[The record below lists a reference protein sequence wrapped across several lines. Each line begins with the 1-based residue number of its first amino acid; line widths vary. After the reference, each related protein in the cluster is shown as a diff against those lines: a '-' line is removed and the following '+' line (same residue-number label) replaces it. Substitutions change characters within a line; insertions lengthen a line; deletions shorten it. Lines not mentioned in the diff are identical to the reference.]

1 MVIKLGA
8 ATQVKMLSSSSK
20 ISTFETRHPLETDV
34 QETGIDPLQS
44 ELVKDDSGENNENQ
58 DIKIL
63 SELDSGK
70 YSSYSKEWEELF
82 GHSNYFAR
90 IRLKGINGQLRSSR
104 FRSVCWKLFLDVLP
118 EDKKQW
124 LNKIMELRS
133 HYEQIKEIHITNPR
147 KAAGQQ
153 DLVVNNPLSQDE
165 GSLWNKFFQDKE
177 LRAMIQQDV
186 TRTFPEMQYFQQ
198 ESVRQIL
205 TDILFCYAR
214 ENEQLLYKQ
223 GMHELLAP
231 LVFILHCDH
240 QAFSHAS
247 ETANPSEEMKALLN
261 PEFLEHD
268 AYAMFSQL
276 MDTAEP
282 WFSSFEREVRKGK
295 EEMVTAVPFARP
307 QDMGP
312 SLAIVSKV
320 NRIQDQLLKKYDT
333 ELYMHLNRLEI
344 APQIYGIRWVR
355 LLFGREFP
363 LQDLLVI
370 WDTLFA
376 DSVTLDL
383 VDYIFVAMLL
393 YIRDILIASN
403 YQTCLRL
410 LLHYPSVDDVHSLIQ
425 KALFLRDPKNN
436 PRPMN
441 YQFQQNLDYY
451 RARGAEIVNKTRST
465 GAKVAPLN
473 INKVSSSLMNLGRKL
488 INPAILVG
496 NTSGFPVGTN
506 CSSNPPTHPSS
517 HKALVEHTQQH
528 QQQRMMKSESMPV
541 QLSKGQVVTGDDAKA
556 CIHVETI
563 TELPGHGATHVSS
576 SPSTESLPTAKDN
589 TASPPFST
597 AKKDS
602 FFNTI
607 SRSRSHSK
615 SMGGRKDVD
624 DELEAQ
630 VSFLQGQLNDL
641 EAMCK
646 FCAKMMNVHICKIQE
661 VILKENLQKED
672 EVLVSLAGLKQIKDI
687 LKGSLR
693 FNQSQLEAE
702 ENEEITIADN
712 HYCSN
717 NRGEGAEG
725 ESKKLLNTDREMQVT
740 MKTEEATS
748 LTSLNSEGR
757 NSDDYI
763 LVSKDDEDL
772 LHEQPSEKLESTGM
786 AKKLQTSQKPNTTEA
801 VRKQSQQSPVFS
813 DPLTGGVLE
822 SPSSNSGS
830 SPDDDSSNSKDSDFT
845 IVSPLDI

>member
-1 MVIKLGA
+1 MINSLIEVIKLGA
-8 ATQVKMLSSSSK
+8 TTQVKMLSSSSK

-198 ESVRQIL
+198 ECVRQIL

-451 RARGAEIVNKTRST
+451 RTRGAEIVNKTRT

-496 NTSGFPVGTN
+496 GTSGFPVGTN

-517 HKALVEHTQQH
+517 HKALAEHTQQH

-541 QLSKGQVVTGDDAKA
+541 QLSK
-556 CIHVETI
+556 
-563 TELPGHGATHVSS
+563 GHGATHVSS

-763 LVSKDDEDL
+763 LVSKDDDDL
-772 LHEQPSEKLESTGM
+772 VHEHPSEKLESTGM

-801 VRKQSQQSPVFS
+801 IRKQSQQSPVFS

>member
-1 MVIKLGA
+1 M
-8 ATQVKMLSSSSK
+8 SSSSR
-20 ISTFETRHPLETDV
+20 ISAFETRHPLETDA
-34 QETGIDPLQS
+34 QETGIDPLQND
-44 ELVKDDSGENNENQ
+44 LLKDDDNGEINENENT
-58 DIKIL
+58 KML
-63 SELDSGK
+63 SESDKGK
-70 YSSYSKEWEELF
+70 YISYSKEWEDLF
-82 GHSNYFAR
+82 EHSNYFAR
-90 IRLKGINGQLRSSR
+90 IKLKGINGQLRSSR
-104 FRSVCWKLFLDVLP
+104 FRSICWKLFLEALP
-118 EDKKQW
+118 EDKTQW
-124 LNKIMELRS
+124 LNKIAELRS
-133 HYEQIKEIHITNPR
+133 HYEKIKEIHITNPR

-153 DLVVNNPLSQDE
+153 DLVINNPLSQDE
-165 GSLWNKFFQDKE
+165 GSPWNKFFQDKE

-240 QAFSHAS
+240 QAFLHAS
-247 ETANPSEEMKALLN
+247 ETANPSEEMKALLS

-295 EEMVTAVPFARP
+295 EEMVTTVPFARP
-307 QDMGP
+307 QDFGP

-320 NRIQDQLLKKYDT
+320 NRIQDQLLKRYDT

-383 VDYIFVAMLL
+383 VDYIFLAMML
-393 YIRDILIASN
+393 YIRDVLIASN
-403 YQTCLRL
+403 YQTCLGL
-410 LLHYPSVDDVHSLIQ
+410 LLHYPSVEDVHALIQ
-425 KALFLRDPKNN
+425 KALFLKDPKNN

-451 RARGAEIVNKTRST
+451 RARGAEIVNKTRAGT
-465 GAKVAPLN
+465 KVAPLN

-488 INPAILVG
+488 INPGILVG
-496 NTSGFPVGTN
+496 GTSSFQNVAIN
-506 CSSNPPTHPSS
+506 NSSYPSS
-517 HKALVEHTQQH
+517 QPSSQKVMADHTLHH

-541 QLSKGQVVTGDDAKA
+541 QLSKGQIVTGDDAKA
-556 CIHVETI
+556 CIPDKTI
-563 TELPGHGATHVSS
+563 SELPGYAASNVSS
-576 SPSTESLPTAKDN
+576 SPSTESLLTAKDS
-589 TASPPFST
+589 TASPPHSS

-602 FFNTI
+602 FFSTI

-615 SMGGRKDVD
+615 TMGGRKDVE
-624 DELEAQ
+624 DELETQ

-646 FCAKMMNVHICKIQE
+646 FCAKMMNAHICKIQD
-661 VILKENLQKED
+661 VILTENLQKED

-693 FNQSQLEAE
+693 FNQSLLEAE

-717 NRGEGAEG
+717 NRAEG
-725 ESKKLLNTDREMQVT
+725 ENIKMPQADKEMQTTVKVEEVST
-740 MKTEEATS
+740 PVCHKVLTSVNCKLNCSKTE
-748 LTSLNSEGR
+748 NNMSEFD
-757 NSDDYI
+757 NILSKSCDCYI
-763 LVSKDDEDL
+763 I
-772 LHEQPSEKLESTGM
+772 
-786 AKKLQTSQKPNTTEA
+786 TE
-801 VRKQSQQSPVFS
+801 
-813 DPLTGGVLE
+813 
-822 SPSSNSGS
+822 
-830 SPDDDSSNSKDSDFT
+830 
-845 IVSPLDI
+845 VSPNSWKPLDLQFYFYQNSVPFSKPFPNNL

>member
-1 MVIKLGA
+1 
-8 ATQVKMLSSSSK
+8 MLSES
-20 ISTFETRHPLETDV
+20 
-34 QETGIDPLQS
+34 
-44 ELVKDDSGENNENQ
+44 
-58 DIKIL
+58 
-63 SELDSGK
+63 DSGK
-70 YSSYSKEWEELF
+70 YSSYSKEWEDLF

-124 LNKIMELRS
+124 LNKITELRS
-133 HYEQIKEIHITNPR
+133 HYERIKEIHITNPR

-177 LRAMIQQDV
+177 LRAMIHQDV

-240 QAFSHAS
+240 QAFSHAREAS
-247 ETANPSEEMKALLN
+247 NPSEEMKALLN
-261 PEFLEHD
+261 PQFLEHD

-282 WFSSFEREVRKGK
+282 WFSSFEREIRKGK

-363 LQDLLVI
+363 LQDLLVM

-383 VDYIFVAMLL
+383 VDYVFVAMLL
-393 YIRDILIASN
+393 FIRDVLIASN
-403 YQTCLRL
+403 YQTCLGL

-436 PRPMN
+436 PRPVN

-451 RARGAEIVNKTRST
+451 RARGAEIVNKTRT
-465 GAKVAPLN
+465 GTKAAPLN
-473 INKVSSSLMNLGRKL
+473 INKVSSSLMSLGRKL

-496 NTSGFPVGTN
+496 GTSGFPVGMN
-506 CSSNPPTHPSS
+506 YSSNPATHPSS
-517 HKALVEHTQQH
+517 HKAMVEHTQQQQQ

-541 QLSKGQVVTGDDAKA
+541 QLSKGQIVTGDDAKA
-556 CIHVETI
+556 CTHIKTI
-563 TELPGHGATHVSS
+563 SELPGHGATHVSS
-576 SPSTESLPTAKDN
+576 SPSTESLSTAKDN

-615 SMGGRKDVD
+615 SMGGRKDME

-661 VILKENLQKED
+661 VILKENVQKED

-725 ESKKLLNTDREMQVT
+725 ESKKLLNTDREMLVT

-757 NSDDYI
+757 NSDDCI
-763 LVSKDDEDL
+763 LVSKDDDDL
-772 LHEQPSEKLESTGM
+772 VHEHPSGKLEATGT
-786 AKKLQTSQKPNTTEA
+786 AKKHQISQKSTTTE
-801 VRKQSQQSPVFS
+801 VIRKQAQQSPVFS

>member
-1 MVIKLGA
+1 
-8 ATQVKMLSSSSK
+8 MLSYSSR
-20 ISTFETRHPLETDV
+20 ISAFETRHPLETDA
-34 QETGIDPLQS
+34 QETGIDPLQN
-44 ELVKDDSGENNENQ
+44 ELVKNDDDGENNENEET
-58 DIKIL
+58 KIL
-63 SELDSGK
+63 SEFDNGK
-70 YSSYSKEWEELF
+70 YSSYSKEWEDLF
-82 GHSNYFAR
+82 EHSNYFAR
-90 IRLKGINGQLRSSR
+90 IRLMGINGQLRSSR
-104 FRSVCWKLFLDVLP
+104 FRSVCWKLFLEALP

-124 LNKIMELRS
+124 LNKVAELRS

-153 DLVVNNPLSQDE
+153 DLIVNNPLSQDE

-198 ESVRQIL
+198 ESVRHIL

-231 LVFILHCDH
+231 LVFVLHCDH
-240 QAFSHAS
+240 QAFLHAS

-282 WFSSFEREVRKGK
+282 WFSSFEREIRKGK

-307 QDMGP
+307 QDLGP

-320 NRIQDQLLKKYDT
+320 NRIQDQLLKKYDA

-383 VDYIFVAMLL
+383 VDYIFLAMVL
-393 YIRDILIASN
+393 YIRDVLIASN
-403 YQTCLRL
+403 YQTCLGL
-410 LLHYPSVDDVHSLIQ
+410 LLHYPSIEDVHSFIQ
-425 KALFLRDPKNN
+425 KSLFLRDPKNN

-451 RARGAEIVNKTRST
+451 RARGAEIVNKTRV

-473 INKVSSSLMNLGRKL
+473 INKVSSSLLNLGRKL

-496 NTSGFPVGTN
+496 GTSGLQNFGTN
-506 CSSNPPTHPSS
+506 YSHPSPQPS
-517 HKALVEHTQQH
+517 SQKVMVEHTQQH

-541 QLSKGQVVTGDDAKA
+541 QLSKGQIVTGDDAKA
-556 CIHVETI
+556 CIPVKTI
-563 TELPGHGATHVSS
+563 TELPGHSSSHVSA
-576 SPSTESLPTAKDN
+576 SPSTESLPTARDN
-589 TASPPFST
+589 TASPPHST

-602 FFNTI
+602 FFSTI

-615 SMGGRKDVD
+615 TMGGRKDTE
-624 DELEAQ
+624 DELESQ

-646 FCAKMMNVHICKIQE
+646 FCAKMMNTHICKIQD

-712 HYCSN
+712 HYCTN
-717 NRGEGAEG
+717 NRAEG
-725 ESKKLLNTDREMQVT
+725 ESIKLPQADREMQATV
-740 MKTEEATS
+740 KTEEVTS
-748 LTSLNSEGR
+748 LTSLNSDGR

-763 LVSKDDEDL
+763 LVSKEDDDL
-772 LHEQPSEKLESTGM
+772 MHEHLSKKLEATGATSEKQQTLRASHASEATG
-786 AKKLQTSQKPNTTEA
+786 KHTP
-801 VRKQSQQSPVFS
+801 QSSVFS
-813 DPLTGGVLE
+813 DPLTGGVLCL
-822 SPSSNSGS
+822 PSSNSES